1 MTRAFRVL
9 VVDDSVLHRQTIAD
23 LLREI
28 DGVEVVGRA
37 VDGQEALRMVS
48 LLDPDLVTLD
58 LEMPRM
64 DGFTFLRLVMATKA
78 TPVLVISSFGN
89 VENVFRALEC
99 GAVDFVPRV
108 GGSDFSAM
116 RAAVREKVSALR
128 DAHSQP
134 RASVSASIAGVARAD
149 ATQPIRVP
157 TPVTGIRPASDA
169 EPKKVFVLGSS
180 TGGPPAIVDLV
191 SRLPANFAHCIVV
204 AQHMPE
210 RFTKSFA
217 ERLARKGPLRVVEG
231 DDGTRLHAG
240 TVVICPGNRS
250 SEISVDPSSLRL
262 RVLPLDP
269 SDRYS
274 PSVDRLFRSAS
285 VLGSRVVAVVLTGMG
300 DDGALGAVDIL
311 KRGGELWVEASETAV
326 VDGMPAASRK
336 VGPTLVLPVGA
347 LVNKIAVHDTRG

>member
-1 MTRAFRVL
+1 MTRTFRVL

-28 DGVEVVGRA
+28 EGIEVIGRA
-37 VDGQEALRMVS
+37 ADGQEALRMVS

-99 GAVDFVPRV
+99 GAVDFVPRA
-108 GGSDFSAM
+108 GGDLSAM

-128 DAHSQP
+128 NAHSHP
-134 RASVSASIAGVARAD
+134 RASVSSALTGSARVD
-149 ATQPIRVP
+149 ATQPIRLA
-157 TPVTGIRPASDA
+157 TPVVGVRPSVED
-169 EPKKVFVLGSS
+169 EPKRLFVIAAS

-191 SRLPANFAHCIVV
+191 SRLPIGFPHCIVV

-217 ERLARKGPLRVVEG
+217 ERLARKGALRVVEG
-231 DDGTRLHAG
+231 EDGARLSASS
-240 TVVICPGNRS
+240 VVICPGNRS
-250 SEISVDPSSLRL
+250 SEIAIEGAALRL
-262 RVLPLDP
+262 RVTPLDAA
-269 SDRYS
+269 DRYS
-274 PSVDRLFRSAS
+274 PSADRLFRSAAA
-285 VLGSRVVAVVLTGMG
+285 LGSRTVAVVVTGMG
-300 DDGALGAVDIL
+300 DDGAAGATTIL
-311 KRGGELWVEASETAV
+311 EKGGEVWVESAETAV
-326 VDGMPAASRK
+326 VDGMPAASRRI
-336 VGPTLVLPVGA
+336 GPTLVLPVGA
-347 LVNKIAVHDTRG
+347 LLSRIASFDPRS